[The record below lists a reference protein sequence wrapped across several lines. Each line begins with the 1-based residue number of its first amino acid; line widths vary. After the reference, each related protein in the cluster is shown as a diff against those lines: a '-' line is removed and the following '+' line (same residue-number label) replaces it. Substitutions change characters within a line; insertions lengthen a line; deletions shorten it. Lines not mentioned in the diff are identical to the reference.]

1 MKSTITIATLF
12 CMLLAPGH
20 ILAANNDI
28 TKDLSKAATTVV
40 KALDDTAI
48 TTQVKALLAL
58 EDDIE
63 SYDIGVTTEN
73 HVVYL
78 EGEVD
83 TGLQADKAVEIAQGV
98 SGVKDVDNSKWRVKS
113 STSYASDSFIT
124 AKVKGTIM
132 QLSNNNTI
140 GANSD
145 LHVETTNG
153 AVHIFGTVTKS
164 NDIAT
169 IKQAVT
175 AIKGVKSVNSNIE
188 VKK

>member
-28 TKDLSKAATTVV
+28 TKDVSKAATAVG

-48 TTQVKALLAL
+48 TTQVKALLAI
-58 EDDIE
+58 EADIK

-83 TGLQADKAVEIAQGV
+83 TDLQADKAVEIAQGV
-98 SGVKDVDNSKWRVKS
+98 SGVDDVNNSKLHVKS
-113 STSYASDSFIT
+113 STSYAGDSFIT

-140 GANSD
+140 SANSD

-164 NDIAT
+164 DDIAK
-169 IKQAVT
+169 IKQT
-175 AIKGVKSVNSNIE
+175 ITTIKGVKSVHSNID